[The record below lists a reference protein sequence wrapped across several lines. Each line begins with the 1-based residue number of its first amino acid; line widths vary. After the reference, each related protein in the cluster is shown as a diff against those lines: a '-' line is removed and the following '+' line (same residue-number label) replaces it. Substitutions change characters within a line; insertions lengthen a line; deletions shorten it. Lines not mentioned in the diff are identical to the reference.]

1 MIERPCELRDT
12 SAETTGD
19 DRRKKEMTA
28 DFTRL
33 GMDDLL
39 RAIVMGPRDFDALMR
54 VAAIAALDPDDR
66 DAVEV
71 LARAVRGSGLQ

>member
-1 MIERPCELRDT
+1 MHLF
-12 SAETTGD
+12 SATGD
-19 DRRKKEMTA
+19 DQRKKEMTA

-54 VAAIAALDPDDR
+54 VAAIAELDPDDR

-71 LARAVRGSGLQ
+71 LARAVRWSGLQ

>member
-1 MIERPCELRDT
+1 MDMRRRAIHLF
-12 SAETTGD
+12 SATGD
-19 DRRKKEMTA
+19 DQRKNEMTA

-54 VAAIAALDPDDR
+54 VAAIAALDPR
-66 DAVEV
+66 
-71 LARAVRGSGLQ
+71 